1 MRLTRRAFLSG
12 SAAVALSAT
21 TGLAQ
26 QRRLFDSHCHIIDH
40 RFPIVANQGYTP
52 PHFPLEDY
60 LAQAKPLGVVA
71 GAVVSGSF
79 QAEDQTYLMDILP
92 KLGPAWVGVT
102 QIPNDYPDAEIAK
115 LGKLGV
121 RAVRF
126 NVFRGRI
133 DSVDDIVA
141 LATRAHSVAG
151 WHSEIYADAA
161 ALAPHVDKLSKL
173 PQLCVDHLGMTEAG
187 VPVLLDLV
195 AAGCKVK
202 ATGFGRVKL
211 DVPKTLEA
219 IAKKSPNALVF
230 GTDIPSTRAA
240 RPFEAV
246 RHRSGR
252 ARARPRAR
260 PEGVLGQSARAL
272 QGQGRMKIKANG
284 ITFNFEIS
292 GRDNAPW
299 LIFSNSLATNLHMWD
314 PQAADLKN
322 EFRMLRYDQ
331 RGHGETE
338 ATVRPLHLRTSLRR
352 CDRADGC
359 ARHPDARTGAACR
372 WAAPPAWVSFRSIRT
387 ASTAWCSATIPDARR
402 RKPTSSGRSAS
413 QWRRRTAWQRCWNRP
428 CSAGFRLKR

>member
-12 SAAVALSAT
+12 GAAVALSAT
-21 TGLAQ
+21 AGLAQ

-60 LAQAKPLGVVA
+60 LAQARPLGVVA

-79 QAEDQTYLMDILP
+79 QAEDQTYLTDLLP
-92 KLGPAWVGVT
+92 RLGPAWAGVT
-102 QIPNDYPDAEIAK
+102 QIPNDYPDAEIVR

-133 DSVDDIVA
+133 DNVDDIVA
-141 LATRAHSVAG
+141 LATRAHSVAD

-161 ALAPHVDKLSKL
+161 SLAPHVDKLSEL

-202 ATGFGRVKL
+202 ASGFGRVKL

-219 IAKKSPNALVF
+219 IARKNPNALVF

-240 RPFEAV
+240 RPFEAADIDLV
-246 RHRSGR
+246 ER
-252 ARARPRAR
+252 
-260 PEGVLGQSARAL
+260 VLGRELAQKAFWDNPLAL
-272 QGQGRMKIKANG
+272 YRVKVA
-284 ITFNFEIS
+284 
-292 GRDNAPW
+292 
-299 LIFSNSLATNLHMWD
+299 
-314 PQAADLKN
+314 
-322 EFRMLRYDQ
+322 
-331 RGHGETE
+331 
-338 ATVRPLHLRTSLRR
+338 
-352 CDRADGC
+352 
-359 ARHPDARTGAACR
+359 
-372 WAAPPAWVSFRSIRT
+372 
-387 ASTAWCSATIPDARR
+387 
-402 RKPTSSGRSAS
+402 
-413 QWRRRTAWQRCWNRP
+413 
-428 CSAGFRLKR
+428 

>member
-1 MRLTRRAFLSG
+1 MRLTRRSFLSG
-12 SAAVALSAT
+12 GGAFVLSAT
-21 TGLAQ
+21 AGLTQ

-102 QIPNDYPDAEIAK
+102 QIPNDYPDAEITR

-141 LATRAHSVAG
+141 LATRVHAVAG

-219 IAKKSPNALVF
+219 VARKNPNALVF

-240 RPFEAV
+240 RPFEAADIDLV
-246 RHRSGR
+246 ER
-252 ARARPRAR
+252 
-260 PEGVLGQSARAL
+260 VLGRELAQKAFWDNPLAL
-272 QGQGRMKIKANG
+272 YRVKVA
-284 ITFNFEIS
+284 
-292 GRDNAPW
+292 
-299 LIFSNSLATNLHMWD
+299 
-314 PQAADLKN
+314 
-322 EFRMLRYDQ
+322 
-331 RGHGETE
+331 
-338 ATVRPLHLRTSLRR
+338 
-352 CDRADGC
+352 
-359 ARHPDARTGAACR
+359 
-372 WAAPPAWVSFRSIRT
+372 
-387 ASTAWCSATIPDARR
+387 
-402 RKPTSSGRSAS
+402 
-413 QWRRRTAWQRCWNRP
+413 
-428 CSAGFRLKR
+428 

>member
-12 SAAVALSAT
+12 GAAAALGAT
-21 TGLAQ
+21 AGLAQ

-79 QAEDQTYLMDILP
+79 QANDQTYLMDVLP

-102 QIPNDYPDAEIAK
+102 QIPNNYPDAEIAK

-141 LATRAHSVAG
+141 LATRAHAVAG

-161 ALAPHVDKLSKL
+161 ALKPHVDKLAKL
-173 PQLCVDHLGMTEAG
+173 PQLCIDHLGLTEEGIPA
-187 VPVLLDLV
+187 LLDLV

-211 DVPKTLEA
+211 DVPNALEA
-219 IAKKSPNALVF
+219 VAKKSPGALVF
-230 GTDIPSTRAA
+230 GTDIPSTRAQ
-240 RPFEAV
+240 RPF
-246 RHRSGR
+246 
-252 ARARPRAR
+252 
-260 PEGVLGQSARAL
+260 
-272 QGQGRMKIKANG
+272 
-284 ITFNFEIS
+284 
-292 GRDNAPW
+292 
-299 LIFSNSLATNLHMWD
+299 
-314 PQAADLKN
+314 QASDIDLVEK
-322 EFRMLRYDQ
+322 
-331 RGHGETE
+331 
-338 ATVRPLHLRTSLRR
+338 
-352 CDRADGC
+352 
-359 ARHPDARTGAACR
+359 
-372 WAAPPAWVSFRSIRT
+372 
-387 ASTAWCSATIPDARR
+387 
-402 RKPTSSGRSAS
+402 
-413 QWRRRTAWQRCWNRP
+413 
-428 CSAGFRLKR
+428 

>member
-12 SAAVALSAT
+12 GAAVALSAT
-21 TGLAQ
+21 AGLTQ

-52 PHFPLEDY
+52 PHFPLENY
-60 LAQAKPLGVVA
+60 LAQARPLGVMA

-102 QIPNDYPDAEIAK
+102 QIPNDYPDAEIAR

-126 NVFRGRI
+126 NAFRGRI

-141 LATRAHSVAG
+141 LATRVHSVAG

-219 IAKKSPNALVF
+219 VARKNPNALVF

-240 RPFEAV
+240 RPFEAADIDLV
-246 RHRSGR
+246 ER
-252 ARARPRAR
+252 
-260 PEGVLGQSARAL
+260 VLGQEFAQKAFWDNPLAL
-272 QGQGRMKIKANG
+272 YRVKVA
-284 ITFNFEIS
+284 
-292 GRDNAPW
+292 
-299 LIFSNSLATNLHMWD
+299 
-314 PQAADLKN
+314 
-322 EFRMLRYDQ
+322 
-331 RGHGETE
+331 
-338 ATVRPLHLRTSLRR
+338 
-352 CDRADGC
+352 
-359 ARHPDARTGAACR
+359 
-372 WAAPPAWVSFRSIRT
+372 
-387 ASTAWCSATIPDARR
+387 
-402 RKPTSSGRSAS
+402 
-413 QWRRRTAWQRCWNRP
+413 
-428 CSAGFRLKR
+428 

>member
-1 MRLTRRAFLSG
+1 MRLTRRAFLSSG
-12 SAAVALSAT
+12 AAVALSGTA
-21 TGLAQ
+21 GFAQ

-40 RFPIVANQGYTP
+40 RFPIVVNQGYTP

-60 LAQAKPLGVVA
+60 LARAKPLGVVA

-79 QAEDQTYLMDILP
+79 QAEDQTYLMDLLP
-92 KLGPAWVGVT
+92 KLGPNWVGVT
-102 QIPNDYPDAEIAK
+102 QIPNDYPDAEIAR

-133 DSVDDIVA
+133 DSVDDIIA
-141 LATRAHSVAG
+141 LASRAHSVAG

-219 IAKKSPNALVF
+219 IARKNPNALVF

-240 RPFEAV
+240 RPFEAADIDLV
-246 RHRSGR
+246 ER
-252 ARARPRAR
+252 
-260 PEGVLGQSARAL
+260 VLGREFAQKAFWDNPLAL
-272 QGQGRMKIKANG
+272 YRIK
-284 ITFNFEIS
+284 
-292 GRDNAPW
+292 
-299 LIFSNSLATNLHMWD
+299 LA
-314 PQAADLKN
+314 
-322 EFRMLRYDQ
+322 
-331 RGHGETE
+331 
-338 ATVRPLHLRTSLRR
+338 
-352 CDRADGC
+352 
-359 ARHPDARTGAACR
+359 
-372 WAAPPAWVSFRSIRT
+372 
-387 ASTAWCSATIPDARR
+387 
-402 RKPTSSGRSAS
+402 
-413 QWRRRTAWQRCWNRP
+413 
-428 CSAGFRLKR
+428 

>member
-1 MRLTRRAFLSG
+1 MRLTRRSFLSG
-12 SAAVALSAT
+12 SGAVVLSGT
-21 TGLAQ
+21 SGLTQ

-102 QIPNDYPDAEIAK
+102 QIPNDYPDAEITR

-141 LATRAHSVAG
+141 LATRVHAVAG

-161 ALAPHVDKLSKL
+161 ALAPHVDKLAKL
-173 PQLCVDHLGMTEAG
+173 PQLCVDHLGMTETG
-187 VPVLLDLV
+187 VPALLDLV

-219 IAKKSPNALVF
+219 VARKNPNALVF

-240 RPFEAV
+240 RPFEAADIDLIE
-246 RHRSGR
+246 R
-252 ARARPRAR
+252 
-260 PEGVLGQSARAL
+260 VLGRELVQKAFWDNPLAL
-272 QGQGRMKIKANG
+272 YRVKVA
-284 ITFNFEIS
+284 
-292 GRDNAPW
+292 
-299 LIFSNSLATNLHMWD
+299 
-314 PQAADLKN
+314 
-322 EFRMLRYDQ
+322 
-331 RGHGETE
+331 
-338 ATVRPLHLRTSLRR
+338 
-352 CDRADGC
+352 
-359 ARHPDARTGAACR
+359 
-372 WAAPPAWVSFRSIRT
+372 
-387 ASTAWCSATIPDARR
+387 
-402 RKPTSSGRSAS
+402 
-413 QWRRRTAWQRCWNRP
+413 
-428 CSAGFRLKR
+428 

>member
-1 MRLTRRAFLSG
+1 MRLTRRSFLSG
-12 SAAVALSAT
+12 SGAVVLSGT
-21 TGLAQ
+21 SGLTQ

-102 QIPNDYPDAEIAK
+102 QIPNDYPDAEITR

-173 PQLCVDHLGMTEAG
+173 PQISIDHLGMTEAG

-219 IAKKSPNALVF
+219 VARKNPNALVF
-230 GTDIPSTRAA
+230 GTDIPSTRAT
-240 RPFEAV
+240 RPFEAADIDLV
-246 RHRSGR
+246 ER
-252 ARARPRAR
+252 
-260 PEGVLGQSARAL
+260 VLGGELAQKAFWDNPLAL
-272 QGQGRMKIKANG
+272 YKVKVA
-284 ITFNFEIS
+284 
-292 GRDNAPW
+292 
-299 LIFSNSLATNLHMWD
+299 
-314 PQAADLKN
+314 
-322 EFRMLRYDQ
+322 
-331 RGHGETE
+331 
-338 ATVRPLHLRTSLRR
+338 
-352 CDRADGC
+352 
-359 ARHPDARTGAACR
+359 
-372 WAAPPAWVSFRSIRT
+372 
-387 ASTAWCSATIPDARR
+387 
-402 RKPTSSGRSAS
+402 
-413 QWRRRTAWQRCWNRP
+413 
-428 CSAGFRLKR
+428 